1 MEATTIKRCF
11 LCRRPMERVEGR
23 LYDTCTNK
31 KCIRHQPLSDV
42 SDKDNKKEH
51 TEDSNP

>member
-1 MEATTIKRCF
+1 MANTTTKRCF

-42 SDKDNKKEH
+42 SNKADDKLDKNAK
-51 TEDSNP
+51 

>member
-1 MEATTIKRCF
+1 MTKRCF

-23 LYDTCTNK
+23 LYDTCSNP

-51 TEDSNP
+51 TEDSKP

>member
-11 LCRRPMERVEGR
+11 LCRRPMERVGGR

-51 TEDSNP
+51 TEDSKP